1 MNRQAVAVVSVS
13 FLLLL
18 GAFAVPQM
26 IDSTKDPQMYQ
37 TVLDIGATDEV
48 TDGLTI
54 HLEDSTNTEATVN
67 ITDVETGNETDLV
80 IPEGGTANYTLPGGD
95 GQITAVSTN
104 NQEAELTVAYDPL
117 YGYSDA
123 GRILIDNIGLILI
136 LFMFLGV
143 MAAMKAVIS

>member
-1 MNRQAVAVVSVS
+1 MNRQAMAIVSVS

-26 IDSTKDPQMYQ
+26 IQSTKDPQMFT

-48 TDGLTI
+48 TDGLI
-54 HLEDSTNTEATVN
+54 IRLEDSTNSEATIN

-80 IPEGGTANYTLPGGD
+80 IPEGGTVNYTLPGGD
-95 GQITAVSTN
+95 GQITAVSTT
-104 NQEAELTVAYDPL
+104 NQEAELMVSYDPM

-123 GRILIDNIGLILI
+123 GRTLIDNIGLILI

-143 MAAMKAVIS
+143 MATAKAVIS